1 MSKALVII
9 PTFNEAENIVL
20 MLEAIMNL
28 PEYFSVLVVD
38 DNSPDGTAVLVENF
52 MKSYSDRI
60 FIVKRAKKEGLGV
73 AYIAGFRWA
82 LQRAYSFIFEMD
94 ADFSHNPKDLSRL
107 LAPLSANQT
116 DMVVGSRY
124 AKGIHVVNWPLLRI
138 LISYGASVYAR
149 LVTGIPI
156 KDTTSGFVG
165 YRREVLEALNFDKIQ
180 FVGYAFQIEL
190 KFKTWKKQ
198 FRFVEI
204 PIIFTDRVRGDSK
217 MNTSIISEAVFGII
231 EMKIRSF
238 FNKNDRASS

>member
-204 PIIFTDRVRGDSK
+204 PIIFTDRVSGDSK

>member
-1 MSKALVII
+1 
-9 PTFNEAENIVL
+9 

-28 PEYFSVLVVD
+28 PEHFSVLVVD